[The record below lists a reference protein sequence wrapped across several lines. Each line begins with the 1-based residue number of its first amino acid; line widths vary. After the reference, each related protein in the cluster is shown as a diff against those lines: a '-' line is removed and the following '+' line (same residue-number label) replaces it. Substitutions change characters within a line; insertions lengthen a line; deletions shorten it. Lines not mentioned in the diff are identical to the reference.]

1 MHEKY
6 KFTAASKNC
15 KSQNNI
21 ELGQKEVLNQMRNHR
36 TLKYLALT
44 AFGIGS
50 LLMLF
55 SAKQDL
61 ERNQKQEKNHQEK
74 ILAAMTEFDDLFR
87 RQVQLLI
94 DETPNLWTN
103 PDAQLQLTEL
113 LGRPIENAESAK
125 KADHDLQNLRAELID
140 SAQRNKN
147 NDVEVEAYERSFNVL
162 IELL

>member
-1 MHEKY
+1 
-6 KFTAASKNC
+6 
-15 KSQNNI
+15 
-21 ELGQKEVLNQMRNHR
+21 
-36 TLKYLALT
+36 
-44 AFGIGS
+44 
-50 LLMLF
+50 MLF